1 MRVCE
6 QHDSKHTIDRTLE
19 ERIGGVPAA
28 GIIVMIINKKKQILM
43 PGRRRA
49 SYAWK
54 NHDIGT

>member
-1 MRVCE
+1 
-6 QHDSKHTIDRTLE
+6 LE